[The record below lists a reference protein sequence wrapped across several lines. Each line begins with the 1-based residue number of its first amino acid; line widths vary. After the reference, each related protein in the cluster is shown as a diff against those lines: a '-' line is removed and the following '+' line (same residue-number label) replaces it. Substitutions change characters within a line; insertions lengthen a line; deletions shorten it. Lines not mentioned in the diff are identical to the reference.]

1 MYLNETFVTNKN
13 ELDWP
18 LKPCGILIMGKRQ
31 GTKKE
36 NKQLLGRIAMSAAL
50 WYSAP
55 QPKPYLLFVASDIHG
70 PSRTPDAEVVKSQ
83 LINEFGIP
91 ADFIILRR
99 KTNCTL
105 LEVRTARVLSRA
117 YNLANI
123 FAVTHLYHAP
133 RTQRYISEV
142 LPEAFVI
149 PVHPEILR
157 EVNFPVEAADLLTKI
172 EVIVQDSLPTSLDL
186 TREYI
191 IEWFLNLAHTLD
203 QRGRLERYLAGFLR
217 PSRYR

>member
-1 MYLNETFVTNKN
+1 MYLNETSVTNKS

-55 QPKPYLLFVASDIHG
+55 QPKPYLLFVASDTHG
-70 PSRTPDAEVVKSQ
+70 PLPAPDAEVVKSQ
-83 LINEFGIP
+83 LVNEFGIP
-91 ADFIILRR
+91 ADFIILRQ

-105 LEVRTARVLSRA
+105 IEVRTARVISRA

-133 RTQRYISEV
+133 RTQRYINEV
-142 LPEAFVI
+142 LPDAFVI
-149 PVHPEILR
+149 PVHPEILK
-157 EVNFPVEAADLLTKI
+157 EVGFPVEADDLFSKI
-172 EVIVQDSLPTSLDL
+172 EVIVQDSLPTPLDL
-186 TREYI
+186 TREHI
-191 IEWFLNLAHTLD
+191 VEWFLDLAHTFD
-203 QRGRLERYLAGFLR
+203 PRGRLERYLARFLR
-217 PSRYR
+217 PSRDR